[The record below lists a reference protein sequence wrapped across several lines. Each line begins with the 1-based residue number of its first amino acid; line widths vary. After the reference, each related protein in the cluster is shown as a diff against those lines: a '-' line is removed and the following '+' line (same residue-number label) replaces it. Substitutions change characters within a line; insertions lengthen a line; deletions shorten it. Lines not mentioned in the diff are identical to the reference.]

1 MDDLANEFNRIED
14 WIAPLIKKAS
24 ISDRRKLARRI
35 GTQLRAS
42 QSNRIRDQ
50 KNPDGTPYLSRKDSS
65 SKRMFEKIR
74 QRPHL
79 KIRSNENSVE
89 VGFSGRVSKIAEIHQ
104 EGLSDSPNP
113 RGKKIRYSRRELLGF
128 SEQDTQNINDLLIEH
143 LSD

>member
-1 MDDLANEFNRIED
+1 MNDLANEFNKIEQ

-35 GTQLRAS
+35 GNQLRAS
-42 QSNRIRDQ
+42 QSARIRDQ
-50 KNPDGTPYLSRKDSS
+50 KNPDGTPYLSRKTPS
-65 SKRMFEKIR
+65 SKRMFDKIR

-79 KIRSNENSVE
+79 RMQSDANSVE
-89 VGFSGRVSKIAEIHQ
+89 VGFRGRASNIAEIHQ

-113 RGKKIRYSRRELLGF
+113 SGKKIRYTRRELLGF

-143 LSD
+143 LTD